1 MEPFIQLNSS
11 KKCPRKYST
20 SKVTSLVDKKKVSEL
35 FWIDLLEAKCAE
47 GLGEV
52 SENLLNDQNLTSED
66 FFDNQHISER
76 DNTLHVQDN
85 HAGSSNFLTNRKTDN
100 RQEFKTP
107 DASKRFQKIIETP
120 CLFSQD
126 ESGSIFPSSGLPDCE
141 HKRTDSQLTCDVK
154 TRALQGSPISFRFL
168 FTPATLH
175 SHSSADD
182 WHNKASKTP
191 DALAEI
197 MRIARVLF
205 SGSASNK
212 SAELLDLSL
221 DDAMTSCQV
230 LDPLKSIDVDRETI
244 QQEEDEEDACVNDEF
259 ILENSCY
266 CSSKFEDDDQPDNVA
281 TDSVKTSQS
290 VIEFEN
296 TKAGSIL
303 KTASISLDRTL
314 RPMES
319 EPLFDPSL
327 SNLPLSGNFQ
337 SPSSRT
343 PPKALAQSTPKPTP
357 SRVVEKELG
366 GLMDTK
372 DSGTSICKTYDSRKS
387 EPGSS
392 LSPDSP
398 LPDLVFSGVTE
409 VEVAINDITENTV
422 STQLKQGPET
432 TKKTPNEEIRETE
445 ITRIP
450 VKEATESK
458 PDVAMSCAKVI
469 KKHSFFKT
477 PVLRRSLGTK
487 RSYQPSPIH
496 EDITKRFKAER
507 TIVVT
512 NGNSVNSKSKEGA
525 SYDDGETIHV
535 EMAICNENCFEEG
548 SSGSKGEKEG
558 KRCKERNKWEKKG
571 YDGVL
576 FDMDSLSQFPIDC
589 VLSPPSLKCSSVFPD
604 VNSSLSVEQHNVN
617 VANKAP
623 KKEIQRNVETDE
635 LLSDF
640 CEDDKTAKKE
650 TFSPEEKDTFGEPLS
665 FSEKNRN
672 PLPPNSTQVNPPSE
686 GENTVVTLANYVIG
700 PQGISKEC
708 DPGIE
713 KFVKSFLC
721 QECDPSKVDLYS
733 IFSQQGETNGSRTGR
748 TGTVGVSGIQNKS
761 VTLEINGFDR
771 SKASKVSKLSMDMGN
786 NDYISEFVGF
796 HTASGKRVSVSSDA
810 LQKAK
815 VAIEEMEVSFGP
827 NEVSSNGQVQH
838 PGEEIRM
845 SDHSIKQ
852 ACKSDVDF
860 QINRNCQDRTEYE
873 GQPEKS
879 ESITT
884 VEDKLADAI
893 SERHKVPVNLC
904 EKDMASFMAGS
915 KFKVKTNH
923 DLESKQSEKLARP
936 GTNLDRKVRTSVHT
950 ACCDSHTN
958 DDTAFLN
965 TSDVERK
972 ARAVDD
978 SLLEDLLNDC
988 KRKRRDSLEVI
999 MNKRDEGMSEFF
1011 EEGQRAN
1018 PGAEVDVFSTV
1029 VYELEGLER
1038 TDEVATGKQFN
1049 DLSFKNGCDSVSKTE
1064 KTVNDEN
1071 ISKQEDGNDYQSIS
1085 LRKGLRTA
1093 SRKVS
1098 KVPGDSAHWAR
1109 GALKMI
1115 DGKRFDD
1122 GKSNLQSSNA
1132 ESEEE
1137 SLTLKGIWKV
1147 CETESADSQP
1157 KKVSNSFAGFQTAGG
1172 RKVSISEESLKAGQ
1186 DIMRRLTEDV
1196 SSLSCVDVS
1205 RFDSEKTLSLPKGP
1219 SEADALGR
1227 GEGKSI
1233 KLTDGA
1239 TEIDSVFAECLNA
1252 DVNYLNPERFGFQT
1266 ASGKRVIL
1274 SNEALK
1280 RGGVIMDQIDKSLH
1294 AQSEEEMA
1302 SSLSSSSHFCGF
1314 QTAAGRSVETSK
1326 GSVDGG
1332 ESILREIE
1340 KSPSGGIPQET
1351 ISVAKCV
1358 VAGLNNEIEER
1369 VSVHQQ
1375 SFGKRKAI
1383 MPLVKKK
1390 HATESQ
1396 KNAPSPSS
1404 GPGFQTAAGRSVEMS
1419 KESLQKGAALMEQID
1434 KSLNLSNVG
1443 GFTVCATGSQ
1453 RSSEQNVKPAKNS
1466 WTVGLE
1472 LEEREEVRSTNS
1484 CSASA
1489 FEGFRTANGSLLKGA
1504 AILQQIDASL
1514 SETKENGRS
1523 GLCEAT
1529 CVVKFQSERDQSLKL
1544 WKVPLKEEKQMV
1556 EQTDNSLCKEEN
1568 GSDSC
1573 NSAGFLGFQTA
1584 GGRHVRLSRE
1594 SILKGAAL
1602 MKQVDESLEKNE
1614 TSFDSEPCAV
1624 TGATIFQTAAGNCV
1638 KLSKESLAKGT
1649 AIMKQIDISLQET
1662 FDSCSASGIGS
1673 FQTARSQSVKLSR
1686 ESLEKGATIVGG
1698 IGNISSCRDSKERVT
1713 SNSIFPGFKTA
1724 RGHSVN
1730 LSEESLSK
1738 GAEIMRQID
1747 SRLME
1752 SKGKD
1757 DSVSCSATSFTR
1769 FPITCNQSV
1778 KPPTESSPPKEA
1790 RFEHYTD
1797 TSLVNADNYL
1807 SPTFS
1812 GFQTASGRTVNISE
1826 SALAKG
1832 KEILADT
1839 DRQINSLSVSNET
1852 MDSGWH
1858 TDVSKVK
1865 SSFGVSE
1872 AVVQE
1877 RQVHG
1882 KNTQVLLEGDR
1893 GELTFE
1899 GFFTAGGFKVSVSEQ
1914 ALGIARKLLLETN
1927 NNLDGSRREQGT
1939 PLRETASPLAYMEIR
1954 GRTTPDPE
1962 TNKNDSGDDK
1972 VSREILESSKALMA
1986 DESFMHVTEYLP
1998 GKLERSDTRIASF
2011 SLERQISRYH
2021 PDAASVSKSAL
2032 PRRHSTPLHCSEE
2045 VVSSKPVLTRNVMKP
2060 CTTTPSGILHDR
2072 RLRSFHIPLR
2082 PRQSSFEQTYGLDS
2096 TSPTSNRK
2104 LKPLQALTP
2113 GCLQAKKDSLPRTS
2127 TPVNPIASRR
2137 GTHSPRPPFV
2147 TPYRRQQTCKDVSPL
2162 ALCNTSASLPVG
2174 EPSEGG
2180 LVATAEPSPKKPRL
2194 SGASNCAFNTTS
2206 TPGGGHK
2213 TDTRTKPQPG
2223 FLSQVRRRGQ
2233 RTRLK
2238 EFIGNALPGG
2248 FSVDELKKLGV
2259 PQELLS
2265 VTSSNAA
2272 SFQFIASRYFS
2283 DSALHSKEGVRTED
2297 GGILHIEENGKIG
2310 LEDIQRAL
2318 FSTPGVDKDLISEEW
2333 VTNHYKWLVWKLAAM
2348 EVSFPSH
2355 FAGRCLTPDW
2365 VLCQLKYRYDRE
2377 VDNSNRSALKKVMER
2392 DDVASRTMVL
2402 CVSNVSL
2409 SNDKLTENHVPEE
2422 STNQRDNGDKKLAKK
2437 NTELVSCAVI
2447 ELTDGWYSIRG
2458 LLDKPLTRLL
2468 KDKRLV
2474 VGQKLCIYGAELVGS
2489 DQAVSPLEAPS
2500 SLMLRLHAN
2509 STRRARWDAKLGFHR
2524 RTRAFPLPLATL
2536 FGDGGFTGCVDVIV
2550 LRQYPVQ
2557 WMEKMPDG
2565 SNIFRNSRL
2574 EEREAKRFEEDCQRR
2589 REKLFIK
2596 IQEEFEKEIGQPER
2610 RRSARFRR
2618 RSFPWNDVKALN
2630 DGKEI
2635 YEALTQ
2641 FSDPEALKEY
2651 LDERQIRALEVYQQ
2665 LMQEKKCG
2673 ELQSKFERVWKE
2685 QTEEG
2690 QLQRNVV
2697 PLLKVRITDYSRK
2710 SQEKQNALL
2719 SIWRPSEEIMQLLNE
2734 GSRLRIYHLSSAGVR
2749 IRHGRSELQLSAS
2762 RSTRYEALRSDRDVL
2777 RDSYLPRQ
2785 TCSFHDLRHRGLS
2798 LQYSEVD
2805 IVGLVVFCSPLSS
2818 FSSSSSSL
2826 QTVYLS
2832 DEENNLVAVKFWGGL
2847 KVFAVDDL
2855 IKPRCFICCSNLTVL
2870 PEDHLSQCPSL
2881 TFSELSSLT
2890 QKPRE
2895 IHLRNALQNLQKNIP
2910 NLDEFM
2916 TGIQEA
2922 LASVLRPQRSSQH
2935 ADVQVNTVRM
2945 YGKSKYMAP
2954 TCCVHKCTSSNS
2966 LTVQLEY
2973 ANKENYSTCD
2983 DTNANSTEDTVC
2995 NNKQGQTQRPLAS
3008 NCESQSALTMP
3019 GSYSNRQAKHK
3030 LLDHIADPPPLAP
3043 LPSPIPASVRRE
3055 FQRPKRGGSSVKL
3068 PLEQ

>member
-1 MEPFIQLNSS
+1 M
-11 KKCPRKYST
+11 
-20 SKVTSLVDKKKVSEL
+20 
-35 FWIDLLEAKCAE
+35 
-47 GLGEV
+47 
-52 SENLLNDQNLTSED
+52 
-66 FFDNQHISER
+66 
-76 DNTLHVQDN
+76 
-85 HAGSSNFLTNRKTDN
+85 
-100 RQEFKTP
+100 
-107 DASKRFQKIIETP
+107 
-120 CLFSQD
+120 
-126 ESGSIFPSSGLPDCE
+126 
-141 HKRTDSQLTCDVK
+141 
-154 TRALQGSPISFRFL
+154 ISF
-168 FTPATLH
+168 
-175 SHSSADD
+175 S
-182 WHNKASKTP
+182 
-191 DALAEI
+191 
-197 MRIARVLF
+197 
-205 SGSASNK
+205 
-212 SAELLDLSL
+212 
-221 DDAMTSCQV
+221 
-230 LDPLKSIDVDRETI
+230 
-244 QQEEDEEDACVNDEF
+244 
-259 ILENSCY
+259 
-266 CSSKFEDDDQPDNVA
+266 
-281 TDSVKTSQS
+281 
-290 VIEFEN
+290 
-296 TKAGSIL
+296 
-303 KTASISLDRTL
+303 
-314 RPMES
+314 
-319 EPLFDPSL
+319 
-327 SNLPLSGNFQ
+327 
-337 SPSSRT
+337 
-343 PPKALAQSTPKPTP
+343 
-357 SRVVEKELG
+357 
-366 GLMDTK
+366 
-372 DSGTSICKTYDSRKS
+372 
-387 EPGSS
+387 GSS
-392 LSPDSP
+392 LSPDFP
-398 LPDLVFSGVTE
+398 LPDLVFSGVTD

-445 ITRIP
+445 ITRIT

-458 PDVAMSCAKVI
+458 PDVAISCAKVI

-512 NGNSVNSKSKEGA
+512 NGNSVNSKANEGA
-525 SYDDGETIHV
+525 SCDDGETIHV
-535 EMAICNENCFEEG
+535 EMAICKENCFEGG

-558 KRCKERNKWEKKG
+558 KRCEERNKWEKKG

-604 VNSSLSVEQHNVN
+604 VNSSLSVEQHNVD

-640 CEDDKTAKKE
+640 CEDDKTSKKE
-650 TFSPEEKDTFGEPLS
+650 TSSPEEKDTFREPLS

-672 PLPPNSTQVNPPSE
+672 PLPPNSTQVNPPSD
-686 GENTVVTLANYVIG
+686 GENTVVTLANYVID

-713 KFVKSFLC
+713 KFVESFLC
-721 QECDPSKVDLYS
+721 QECDPSKVDLNS
-733 IFSQQGETNGSRTGR
+733 ILSQQGETNGSRTSR

-761 VTLEINGFDR
+761 VSLESNGFDR
-771 SKASKVSKLSMDMGN
+771 LKASNLSKLSMDMGN
-786 NDYISEFVGF
+786 NDYISECVGF
-796 HTASGKRVSVSSDA
+796 HTTSGKRVSVSSDA

-815 VAIEEMEVSFGP
+815 AAIEEMEVSFGP
-827 NEVSSNGQVQH
+827 NEVSSIGQVQH

-860 QINRNCQDRTEYE
+860 QINSNCQYRTEYE

-904 EKDMASFMAGS
+904 EKDMASFMEGS

-923 DLESKQSEKLARP
+923 DLESKQSGKLARP
-936 GTNLDRKVRTSVHT
+936 ETNLDRKVRTSVHT

-958 DDTAFLN
+958 YDTAFLN
-965 TSDVERK
+965 ATDVERK
-972 ARAVDD
+972 PRAVDD

-1018 PGAEVDVFSTV
+1018 PVAEVDVFSTV
-1029 VYELEGLER
+1029 VYEREGLER
-1038 TDEVATGKQFN
+1038 RDEVATGKQFN
-1049 DLSFKNGCDSVSKTE
+1049 DLSFKNGCDSVSKSE
-1064 KTVNDEN
+1064 ETVNYEN

-1109 GALKMI
+1109 GALNMI
-1115 DGKRFDD
+1115 GGKRFDD

-1132 ESEEE
+1132 ETEEE

-1157 KKVSNSFAGFQTAGG
+1157 NKVYNSFAGFQTAAG

-1186 DIMRRLTEDV
+1186 DIIRRLTEDV

-1205 RFDSEKTLSLPKGP
+1205 RFESEKTLSLSKRP

-1233 KLTDGA
+1233 KSTDGA
-1239 TEIDSVFAECLNA
+1239 TEIDSTVFAECLNA

-1280 RGGVIMDQIDKSLH
+1280 RGGAIMDQIDKSLH

-1326 GSVDGG
+1326 GSLDGG
-1332 ESILREIE
+1332 ESILQEIE
-1340 KSPSGGIPQET
+1340 KTPSGGIPREA

-1358 VAGLNNEIEER
+1358 VAGLNNEIDER

-1383 MPLVKKK
+1383 MPLVKTK

-1404 GPGFQTAAGRSVEMS
+1404 GPRFLTAAGRSVEMS
-1419 KESLQKGAALMEQID
+1419 KESLQKGAALMDQID

-1453 RSSEQNVKPAKNS
+1453 RSPRSSEQIVKPAKNS
-1466 WTVGLE
+1466 WTVGLK
-1472 LEEREEVRSTNS
+1472 LEERKEMRSTNS

-1504 AILQQIDASL
+1504 AILQEIDASL

-1529 CVVKFQSERDQSLKL
+1529 CVAKFQSERDQNLKL
-1544 WKVPLKEEKQMV
+1544 WKVPLKEEKQMI

-1584 GGRHVRLSRE
+1584 GGRYVRLSRE
-1594 SILKGAAL
+1594 SMLKGAAL

-1614 TSFDSEPCAV
+1614 TSFDSEPCVV

-1662 FDSCSASGIGS
+1662 FDSCSASGIGT
-1673 FQTARSQSVKLSR
+1673 FQTARSQSMKLSR

-1713 SNSIFPGFKTA
+1713 SNSNDAPIFPGFKTA

-1757 DSVSCSATSFTR
+1757 DSISCSATSFTG

-1778 KPPTESSPPKEA
+1778 KPPTESSPPKGA
-1790 RFEHYTD
+1790 RLEHYTD

-1865 SSFGVSE
+1865 SSFGISE
-1872 AVVQE
+1872 AMVQE

-1893 GELTFE
+1893 GELTLE

-1914 ALGIARKLLLETN
+1914 ALGKARKLLLETN
-1927 NNLDGSRREQGT
+1927 NDLDGSRREQGT
-1939 PLRETASPLAYMEIR
+1939 PLRETARPLAYMETR

-1998 GKLERSDTRIASF
+1998 RKLERSDTRIASL

-2021 PDAASVSKSAL
+2021 P
-2032 PRRHSTPLHCSEE
+2032 
-2045 VVSSKPVLTRNVMKP
+2045 
-2060 CTTTPSGILHDR
+2060 G
-2072 RLRSFHIPLR
+2072 
-2082 PRQSSFEQTYGLDS
+2082 
-2096 TSPTSNRK
+2096 
-2104 LKPLQALTP
+2104 
-2113 GCLQAKKDSLPRTS
+2113 KK
-2127 TPVNPIASRR
+2127 
-2137 GTHSPRPPFV
+2137 
-2147 TPYRRQQTCKDVSPL
+2147 
-2162 ALCNTSASLPVG
+2162 
-2174 EPSEGG
+2174 
-2180 LVATAEPSPKKPRL
+2180 
-2194 SGASNCAFNTTS
+2194 
-2206 TPGGGHK
+2206 
-2213 TDTRTKPQPG
+2213 
-2223 FLSQVRRRGQ
+2223 
-2233 RTRLK
+2233 
-2238 EFIGNALPGG
+2238 
-2248 FSVDELKKLGV
+2248 
-2259 PQELLS
+2259 
-2265 VTSSNAA
+2265 
-2272 SFQFIASRYFS
+2272 
-2283 DSALHSKEGVRTED
+2283 
-2297 GGILHIEENGKIG
+2297 
-2310 LEDIQRAL
+2310 
-2318 FSTPGVDKDLISEEW
+2318 
-2333 VTNHYKWLVWKLAAM
+2333 
-2348 EVSFPSH
+2348 
-2355 FAGRCLTPDW
+2355 
-2365 VLCQLKYRYDRE
+2365 
-2377 VDNSNRSALKKVMER
+2377 KKVHI
-2392 DDVASRTMVL
+2392 L
-2402 CVSNVSL
+2402 CTS
-2409 SNDKLTENHVPEE
+2409 
-2422 STNQRDNGDKKLAKK
+2422 QLA
-2437 NTELVSCAVI
+2437 
-2447 ELTDGWYSIRG
+2447 RG
-2458 LLDKPLTRLL
+2458 LLGGGG
-2468 KDKRLV
+2468 V
-2474 VGQKLCIYGAELVGS
+2474 
-2489 DQAVSPLEAPS
+2489 
-2500 SLMLRLHAN
+2500 
-2509 STRRARWDAKLGFHR
+2509 R
-2524 RTRAFPLPLATL
+2524 RTIRK
-2536 FGDGGFTGCVDVIV
+2536 V
-2550 LRQYPVQ
+2550 
-2557 WMEKMPDG
+2557 K
-2565 SNIFRNSRL
+2565 
-2574 EEREAKRFEEDCQRR
+2574 QR
-2589 REKLFIK
+2589 
-2596 IQEEFEKEIGQPER
+2596 
-2610 RRSARFRR
+2610 
-2618 RSFPWNDVKALN
+2618 
-2630 DGKEI
+2630 
-2635 YEALTQ
+2635 
-2641 FSDPEALKEY
+2641 
-2651 LDERQIRALEVYQQ
+2651 
-2665 LMQEKKCG
+2665 
-2673 ELQSKFERVWKE
+2673 
-2685 QTEEG
+2685 
-2690 QLQRNVV
+2690 
-2697 PLLKVRITDYSRK
+2697 
-2710 SQEKQNALL
+2710 
-2719 SIWRPSEEIMQLLNE
+2719 
-2734 GSRLRIYHLSSAGVR
+2734 
-2749 IRHGRSELQLSAS
+2749 
-2762 RSTRYEALRSDRDVL
+2762 
-2777 RDSYLPRQ
+2777 
-2785 TCSFHDLRHRGLS
+2785 
-2798 LQYSEVD
+2798 
-2805 IVGLVVFCSPLSS
+2805 
-2818 FSSSSSSL
+2818 
-2826 QTVYLS
+2826 
-2832 DEENNLVAVKFWGGL
+2832 
-2847 KVFAVDDL
+2847 
-2855 IKPRCFICCSNLTVL
+2855 
-2870 PEDHLSQCPSL
+2870 
-2881 TFSELSSLT
+2881 
-2890 QKPRE
+2890 
-2895 IHLRNALQNLQKNIP
+2895 
-2910 NLDEFM
+2910 
-2916 TGIQEA
+2916 
-2922 LASVLRPQRSSQH
+2922 
-2935 ADVQVNTVRM
+2935 
-2945 YGKSKYMAP
+2945 
-2954 TCCVHKCTSSNS
+2954 
-2966 LTVQLEY
+2966 
-2973 ANKENYSTCD
+2973 
-2983 DTNANSTEDTVC
+2983 
-2995 NNKQGQTQRPLAS
+2995 
-3008 NCESQSALTMP
+3008 
-3019 GSYSNRQAKHK
+3019 
-3030 LLDHIADPPPLAP
+3030 
-3043 LPSPIPASVRRE
+3043 
-3055 FQRPKRGGSSVKL
+3055 
-3068 PLEQ
+3068 

>member
-1 MEPFIQLNSS
+1 M
-11 KKCPRKYST
+11 T
-20 SKVTSLVDKKKVSEL
+20 SFKA
-35 FWIDLLEAKCAE
+35 LLA
-47 GLGEV
+47 
-52 SENLLNDQNLTSED
+52 
-66 FFDNQHISER
+66 
-76 DNTLHVQDN
+76 
-85 HAGSSNFLTNRKTDN
+85 
-100 RQEFKTP
+100 
-107 DASKRFQKIIETP
+107 
-120 CLFSQD
+120 
-126 ESGSIFPSSGLPDCE
+126 SGLVE
-141 HKRTDSQLTCDVK
+141 FTVTCMF
-154 TRALQGSPISFRFL
+154 SF
-168 FTPATLH
+168 
-175 SHSSADD
+175 S
-182 WHNKASKTP
+182 
-191 DALAEI
+191 
-197 MRIARVLF
+197 
-205 SGSASNK
+205 
-212 SAELLDLSL
+212 
-221 DDAMTSCQV
+221 
-230 LDPLKSIDVDRETI
+230 
-244 QQEEDEEDACVNDEF
+244 
-259 ILENSCY
+259 
-266 CSSKFEDDDQPDNVA
+266 
-281 TDSVKTSQS
+281 
-290 VIEFEN
+290 
-296 TKAGSIL
+296 
-303 KTASISLDRTL
+303 
-314 RPMES
+314 
-319 EPLFDPSL
+319 
-327 SNLPLSGNFQ
+327 
-337 SPSSRT
+337 
-343 PPKALAQSTPKPTP
+343 
-357 SRVVEKELG
+357 
-366 GLMDTK
+366 
-372 DSGTSICKTYDSRKS
+372 
-387 EPGSS
+387 GSS

-409 VEVAINDITENTV
+409 VEVAINDITENIV

-432 TKKTPNEEIRETE
+432 RKKTPNEEIRETE

-458 PDVAMSCAKVI
+458 PDVAISCDQVI

-487 RSYQPSPIH
+487 RSFQPSPIH

-512 NGNSVNSKSKEGA
+512 NGNSVNSKAKEGA

-548 SSGSKGEKEG
+548 SSGSKSEKEG
-558 KRCKERNKWEKKG
+558 KRCEERNKLEKKG

-589 VLSPPSLKCSSVFPD
+589 VLSPPSLKCSSAFPD
-604 VNSSLSVEQHNVN
+604 VNGSLSVEQHNVD

-650 TFSPEEKDTFGEPLS
+650 TSSPEEKDTFGEPLS

-686 GENTVVTLANYVIG
+686 GENTVVTLANCVIG

-721 QECDPSKVDLYS
+721 QECDPSKVDLNS

-748 TGTVGVSGIQNKS
+748 TGTVDISGIQNKS
-761 VTLEINGFDR
+761 VSLESNGFDR
-771 SKASKVSKLSMDMGN
+771 SKASNLSKLSMDMGS
-786 NDYISEFVGF
+786 NDYMSEFFGF
-796 HTASGKRVSVSSDA
+796 HTASGKLVSVSSDA

-838 PGEEIRM
+838 PGEAIRM

-852 ACKSDVDF
+852 ACKSVDF
-860 QINRNCQDRTEYE
+860 QIYRNCQDRTEYE
-873 GQPEKS
+873 GQPDKS
-879 ESITT
+879 GSITT
-884 VEDKLADAI
+884 VEDKWADAI

-915 KFKVKTNH
+915 NFKVKTNH
-923 DLESKQSEKLARP
+923 DLESKQSGKLARP
-936 GTNLDRKVRTSVHT
+936 ETNLDRKVRTSVHT

-965 TSDVERK
+965 ASDVERK
-972 ARAVDD
+972 PRGVDD

-1029 VYELEGLER
+1029 VYEREGLER

-1049 DLSFKNGCDSVSKTE
+1049 DLSFKNGCDSVGKTE

-1098 KVPGDSAHWAR
+1098 KVPADSAHWAR

-1115 DGKRFDD
+1115 GGKRFDD
-1122 GKSNLQSSNA
+1122 RKSNLQSSNA

-1186 DIMRRLTEDV
+1186 DIIRRLTEDV

-1205 RFDSEKTLSLPKGP
+1205 RFDSEKTLSLPKRP

-1239 TEIDSVFAECLNA
+1239 TEIDSTVFAECLNA

-1266 ASGKRVIL
+1266 ALGKRVIL

-1294 AQSEEEMA
+1294 AQSEEEVA

-1314 QTAAGRSVETSK
+1314 QTAAGRSLETSK

-1340 KSPSGGIPQET
+1340 KSPSGGIPQEA

-1358 VAGLNNEIEER
+1358 VAELNNEIEER

-1404 GPGFQTAAGRSVEMS
+1404 GPGFQTAAGRSIEMS

-1443 GFTVCATGSQ
+1443 GFTICATGSQ
-1453 RSSEQNVKPAKNS
+1453 RSSEEIVKPAKNS

-1472 LEEREEVRSTNS
+1472 LEEKKEMRSTNS

-1504 AILQQIDASL
+1504 AILQEIDASL

-1529 CVVKFQSERDQSLKL
+1529 CMVKFQRERDQNLKL

-1594 SILKGAAL
+1594 SMLKGAAL

-1614 TSFDSEPCAV
+1614 TSFDSEPFAV
-1624 TGATIFQTAAGNCV
+1624 TGATIFRTAAGNCV

-1698 IGNISSCRDSKERVT
+1698 IGNISSCRDSKERVM
-1713 SNSIFPGFKTA
+1713 SNSNDAPIFPGFKTA

-1752 SKGKD
+1752 SKDKD
-1757 DSVSCSATSFTR
+1757 DSVSSSATSFTG

-1790 RFEHYTD
+1790 RLEHYTD

-1872 AVVQE
+1872 AMVQE

-1899 GFFTAGGFKVSVSEQ
+1899 GFFTAGGVKVSVSEQ
-1914 ALGIARKLLLETN
+1914 ALGKARKLLLETN
-1927 NNLDGSRREQGT
+1927 NDLDGSRREQGT
-1939 PLRETASPLAYMEIR
+1939 PLRETASPLAYMETR

-1998 GKLERSDTRIASF
+1998 RKLERSDTRIASL

-2021 PDAASVSKSAL
+2021 PGKKKKG
-2032 PRRHSTPLHCSEE
+2032 HIF
-2045 VVSSKPVLTRNVMKP
+2045 
-2060 CTTTPSGILHDR
+2060 CTSQLAW
-2072 RLRSFHIPLR
+2072 
-2082 PRQSSFEQTYGLDS
+2082 GL
-2096 TSPTSNRK
+2096 
-2104 LKPLQALTP
+2104 
-2113 GCLQAKKDSLPRTS
+2113 
-2127 TPVNPIASRR
+2127 
-2137 GTHSPRPPFV
+2137 
-2147 TPYRRQQTCKDVSPL
+2147 
-2162 ALCNTSASLPVG
+2162 
-2174 EPSEGG
+2174 
-2180 LVATAEPSPKKPRL
+2180 
-2194 SGASNCAFNTTS
+2194 
-2206 TPGGGHK
+2206 
-2213 TDTRTKPQPG
+2213 
-2223 FLSQVRRRGQ
+2223 
-2233 RTRLK
+2233 
-2238 EFIGNALPGG
+2238 
-2248 FSVDELKKLGV
+2248 
-2259 PQELLS
+2259 
-2265 VTSSNAA
+2265 
-2272 SFQFIASRYFS
+2272 
-2283 DSALHSKEGVRTED
+2283 
-2297 GGILHIEENGKIG
+2297 
-2310 LEDIQRAL
+2310 
-2318 FSTPGVDKDLISEEW
+2318 
-2333 VTNHYKWLVWKLAAM
+2333 
-2348 EVSFPSH
+2348 
-2355 FAGRCLTPDW
+2355 
-2365 VLCQLKYRYDRE
+2365 
-2377 VDNSNRSALKKVMER
+2377 
-2392 DDVASRTMVL
+2392 
-2402 CVSNVSL
+2402 
-2409 SNDKLTENHVPEE
+2409 
-2422 STNQRDNGDKKLAKK
+2422 
-2437 NTELVSCAVI
+2437 
-2447 ELTDGWYSIRG
+2447 
-2458 LLDKPLTRLL
+2458 
-2468 KDKRLV
+2468 
-2474 VGQKLCIYGAELVGS
+2474 
-2489 DQAVSPLEAPS
+2489 
-2500 SLMLRLHAN
+2500 
-2509 STRRARWDAKLGFHR
+2509 
-2524 RTRAFPLPLATL
+2524 
-2536 FGDGGFTGCVDVIV
+2536 
-2550 LRQYPVQ
+2550 
-2557 WMEKMPDG
+2557 
-2565 SNIFRNSRL
+2565 
-2574 EEREAKRFEEDCQRR
+2574 
-2589 REKLFIK
+2589 
-2596 IQEEFEKEIGQPER
+2596 
-2610 RRSARFRR
+2610 
-2618 RSFPWNDVKALN
+2618 
-2630 DGKEI
+2630 
-2635 YEALTQ
+2635 
-2641 FSDPEALKEY
+2641 
-2651 LDERQIRALEVYQQ
+2651 
-2665 LMQEKKCG
+2665 
-2673 ELQSKFERVWKE
+2673 
-2685 QTEEG
+2685 
-2690 QLQRNVV
+2690 
-2697 PLLKVRITDYSRK
+2697 
-2710 SQEKQNALL
+2710 
-2719 SIWRPSEEIMQLLNE
+2719 
-2734 GSRLRIYHLSSAGVR
+2734 
-2749 IRHGRSELQLSAS
+2749 
-2762 RSTRYEALRSDRDVL
+2762 
-2777 RDSYLPRQ
+2777 
-2785 TCSFHDLRHRGLS
+2785 
-2798 LQYSEVD
+2798 
-2805 IVGLVVFCSPLSS
+2805 
-2818 FSSSSSSL
+2818 
-2826 QTVYLS
+2826 
-2832 DEENNLVAVKFWGGL
+2832 FWGG
-2847 KVFAVDDL
+2847 
-2855 IKPRCFICCSNLTVL
+2855 
-2870 PEDHLSQCPSL
+2870 
-2881 TFSELSSLT
+2881 
-2890 QKPRE
+2890 
-2895 IHLRNALQNLQKNIP
+2895 
-2910 NLDEFM
+2910 
-2916 TGIQEA
+2916 G
-2922 LASVLRPQRSSQH
+2922 
-2935 ADVQVNTVRM
+2935 
-2945 YGKSKYMAP
+2945 G
-2954 TCCVHKCTSSNS
+2954 
-2966 LTVQLEY
+2966 
-2973 ANKENYSTCD
+2973 
-2983 DTNANSTEDTVC
+2983 
-2995 NNKQGQTQRPLAS
+2995 
-3008 NCESQSALTMP
+3008 
-3019 GSYSNRQAKHK
+3019 
-3030 LLDHIADPPPLAP
+3030 
-3043 LPSPIPASVRRE
+3043 VRRTIRKVK
-3055 FQRPKRGGSSVKL
+3055 QR
-3068 PLEQ
+3068 